1 LGEAESIRQKGKA
14 QSEVY
19 RASVEALGTEGY
31 TALQLM
37 KIVGESHVRIVPDV
51 ISGSSGGSGLVEGML
66 GLMLRNQV
74 TTVPHTN
81 GQEVNE

>member
-1 LGEAESIRQKGKA
+1 
-14 QSEVY
+14 
-19 RASVEALGTEGY
+19 
-31 TALQLM
+31 M